1 MRKIMTMLTAAAL
14 LCSVSASS
22 VFAFNDID
30 SPEQKEPIMAL
41 KARGIVSGVDGEH
54 FAPKGK
60 ISYAQSIQLLVK
72 GLGLNIDNMRFIKP
86 PLASDYYTSIPND
99 AWYAEAF
106 IIAHLNGLSIPKDVD
121 PNGTITREQFA
132 HLLIQAIDTKGSFPV
147 IKMIIVLQDED
158 QVNPEYNY
166 SLQRLFLHKL
176 AKPENGYAYPKRELT
191 RGEAAVW
198 VHNAIKFVE
207 SHTEKP
213 APAEEVKVRVEKVND
228 EVNKVILSRGE
239 KPSSGYTIAVTGIRF
254 GEDGKAYV
262 QYKLG
267 DPKPDMSYLTVITE
281 PTAVTFVSSKYE
293 AVAELS
299 KQ

>member
-1 MRKIMTMLTAAAL
+1 MKKVMTMLTAAAL

-30 SPEQKEPIMAL
+30 VPEQKAPILAL
-41 KARGIVSGVDGEH
+41 KARGIVSGVDAEH
-54 FAPKGK
+54 FAPKGR

-72 GLGLNIDNMRFIKP
+72 GLSLNIDNMRFIKQ
-86 PLASDYYTSIPND
+86 PLASDYFTSIPND
-99 AWYAEAF
+99 AWYADAF
-106 IIAHLNGLSIPKDVD
+106 IIAHLNGLAIPRDVD

-147 IKMIIVLQDED
+147 IKMLITLKDED
-158 QVNPEYNY
+158 QVTPEYNY

-176 AKPENGYAYPKRELT
+176 AKPEDGMAYPKRELT

-198 VHNAIKFVE
+198 VHNAIKLVE
-207 SHTEKP
+207 SLTEKP
-213 APAEEVKVRVEKVND
+213 APVEEVKMRVEKVSD

-239 KPSSGYTIAVTGIRF
+239 KPSSGYTIAITGIRF
-254 GEDGKAYV
+254 EEDGKAYV

-267 DPKPDMSYLTVITE
+267 DPKPEHSYLTVITE
-281 PTAVTFVSSKYE
+281 PTAVTFVSTKYE
-293 AVAELS
+293 AVAEPS
-299 KQ
+299 K